1 MKKKIDQLKYE
12 LNLLNLSKEDLTGVI
27 IRLEELESETKTYTE
42 EDLRLAFRTGA
53 TEYSTSFTNLH
64 SFLKNGRE
72 EDKYIE
78 SLNPQPKEEKNIPIT
93 FFQIKNN
100 IGWSKW
106 CDVTGGNHYA
116 LNEGYS
122 PSDSEVFYC
131 TRSQAIELGII
142 KD

>member
-1 MKKKIDQLKYE
+1 MKK
-12 LNLLNLSKEDLTGVI
+12 GI
-27 IRLEELESETKTYTE
+27 INILEQHSVYRRIESEAFEDVAEQIVSEIKTYTE
-42 EDLRLAFRTGA
+42 EDLRLAFRAGA
-53 TEYSTSFTNLH
+53 TEYCISFASLH
-64 SFLKNGRE
+64 TFLENSEK
-72 EDKYIE
+72 EDEYIE
-78 SLNPQPKEEKNIPIT
+78 SLNPQTKEEKDIPVT

-100 IGWSKW
+100 IGWSEW
-106 CDVTGGNHYA
+106 CNVTGGNHYA